1 MIKKPIE
8 ELDLSASSGQLA
20 ITDGTGKL
28 VQQQGGNQS
37 GKLLPVL
44 PVGQGPKAEENTTR
58 ALLPSKAPMMIKPK
72 WHAPWKLYRV
82 ISGKIFIFTYF
93 PHILSFVQKMN
104 LQREKNTKKE

>member
-82 ISGKIFIFTYF
+82 ISGEIIIIFTTSCTF
-93 PHILSFVQKMN
+93 GVLCK
-104 LQREKNTKKE
+104 QRI